1 MQKHQIEDVV
11 RDMFVNNNYDLN
23 HFQGRLAGIQAASI
37 FDGNSPGS
45 VSSVKGQVELEAL

>member
-11 RDMFVNNNYDLN
+11 RDMFVKNNYDLN
-23 HFQGRLAGIQAASI
+23 DFQGRLAGIQAASI
-37 FDGNSPGS
+37 FYGNSPGS